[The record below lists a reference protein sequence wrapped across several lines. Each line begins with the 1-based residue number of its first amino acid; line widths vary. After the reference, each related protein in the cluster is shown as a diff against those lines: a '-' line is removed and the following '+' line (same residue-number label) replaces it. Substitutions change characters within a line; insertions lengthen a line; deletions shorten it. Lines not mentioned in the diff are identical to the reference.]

1 MLGAS
6 IGKAAP
12 QTLLGS
18 QRGFVKCV
26 RGRRL
31 RANHKSCLVGVE
43 LEVGLG
49 RVPRFLAR
57 AMSAKRPVQV
67 DKSRAEQSR
76 AEQSRAEQSRAEQ
89 RKAQQGLDSTVG
101 QQGPVE
107 HLALCSSADGKE
119 QTYAPLGY
127 RLGRARTPSL
137 SGSLYPATT
146 SQDKDSVIV
155 SWPAFLDIRVHAAIS
170 SEGMLAMG
178 VGKERDPE

>member
-6 IGKAAP
+6 IGKATS

-67 DKSRAEQSR
+67 GK
-76 AEQSRAEQSRAEQ
+76 SRAEQ

-107 HLALCSSADGKE
+107 HLVLCSSADGKE

>member
-57 AMSAKRPVQV
+57 AMSAKGPVQV
-67 DKSRAEQSR
+67 VKSRMQRAESR
-76 AEQSRAEQSRAEQ
+76 AKRSKASTAQLRSRVPSSIWRCVRRPVGGNRLMRHWGTDSARA
-89 RKAQQGLDSTVG
+89 D
-101 QQGPVE
+101 P
-107 HLALCSSADGKE
+107 
-119 QTYAPLGY
+119 P
-127 RLGRARTPSL
+127 PSL

-155 SWPAFLDIRVHAAIS
+155 SWPAFLGIRVHAAIS
-170 SEGMLAMG
+170 MG
-178 VGKERDPE
+178 AGKERNRE

>member
-6 IGKAAP
+6 IGKAAS

-31 RANHKSCLVGVE
+31 RANHKSCLAGVE

-67 DKSRAEQSR
+67 DKRKAEQSR
-76 AEQSRAEQSRAEQ
+76 AQQS
-89 RKAQQGLDSTVG
+89 LDSTVG

-107 HLALCSSADGKE
+107 HLALWSSAGGKE
-119 QTYAPLGY
+119 PTYAPLGY

-137 SGSLYPATT
+137 SGSVYPATT
-146 SQDKDSVIV
+146 SQVKDSVIV
-155 SWPAFLDIRVHAAIS
+155 SWSAFLGIRVHAAVS

-178 VGKERDPE
+178 AGKERNRERLHAAVRVCSAV